1 MNARCIMIQGTGS
14 NVGKSVLGTALCRI
28 FAQDGYRV
36 APFKAQNMSLNSFVT
51 REGGEMGRAQVVQ
64 AEAAYI
70 EPHVDMNPI
79 LLKPT
84 GDKGSQVILHG
95 KPLQN
100 FTAREY
106 YRQKSKL
113 WNEVVASLERL
124 REQYEIIV
132 IEGAGS
138 PAEVN
143 LRATDIVNMSVALYA
158 RSPVLLVG
166 DIDLGGVFAWLV
178 GTLEL
183 ISEEERK
190 LVKGLIINKFRGDVS
205 LLAPGLEFLEKR
217 TNKPVLGVIPYFRDI
232 QIEEE
237 DSVSLDRRER
247 SVAPGLDIAVIRLPR
262 ISNFT
267 DFHAL
272 AAMNGVSLRYVTRS
286 DALGTPDVVIL
297 PGTKNTLADL
307 MTLKEGGLLKAIR
320 AAYKSGAYVIGIC
333 GGFQMLG
340 REVRDPFHTE
350 SSLESVEGLG
360 LLDVITTINPGKMTA
375 QARARVLDPDRFFG
389 FSGELTGYEI
399 HHGETKLSENA
410 QPLFEIVQRA
420 GEVVH
425 IQDGAFSSDSRVWG
439 TYLHGLFDND
449 AFRLAFI
456 NHIRREKGL
465 ELVDVESNFQFDY
478 EKQRQ
483 YDLLARCV
491 REHLDMGKVYEI
503 AGLKNWDAPED

>member
-1 MNARCIMIQGTGS
+1 MIQGTGS
-14 NVGKSVLGTALCRI
+14 NVGKSVLGAALCRI

-95 KPLQN
+95 RPLQN

-106 YRQKSKL
+106 YRQKRKL

-143 LRATDIVNMSVALYA
+143 LRSSDIVNMSVALYA
-158 RSPVLLVG
+158 KSPVLLVG

-183 ISEEERK
+183 ISEEERE

-205 LLAPGLEFLEKR
+205 LLTPGLDFLEKR

-237 DSVSLDRRER
+237 DSVSLDKREHP
-247 SVAPGLDIAVIRLPR
+247 VASSLGGHLDIAVIRLPR

-267 DFHAL
+267 DFNAL
-272 AAMNGVSLRYVTRS
+272 TAMDGVLLRYVTRS

-307 MTLKEGGLLKAIR
+307 TALKESGLFEAIQ
-320 AAYKSGAYVIGIC
+320 AAHRNGAYIIGIC

-340 REVRDPFHTE
+340 REVRDPFHVE
-350 SSLESVEGLG
+350 SVLESVEGLG
-360 LLDVITTINPGKMTA
+360 LLNVITTINPEKMTA
-375 QARARVLDPDRFFG
+375 QSLCRVLDPGSFFD
-389 FSGELTGYEI
+389 FSEELTGYEI
-399 HHGETKLSENA
+399 HQGETKLLENA
-410 QPLFEIVQRA
+410 QPLFEIIQRA
-420 GEVVH
+420 GEAVH
-425 IQDGAFSSDSRVWG
+425 TQDGAISSDSRVWG
-439 TYLHGLFDND
+439 TYFHGLFDND
-449 AFRLAFI
+449 AFRLRFV
-456 NHIRREKGL
+456 NHIRKEKGFK
-465 ELVDVESNFQFDY
+465 LVDTSSNFQFDY

-483 YDLLARCV
+483 YDLLAECV
-491 REHLDMGKVYEI
+491 REHLDISKVYEI
-503 AGLKNWDAPED
+503 AGLKKA